1 MPQFD
6 PQFFLPQLFWLAV
19 LFGILYLLMSRVAL
33 PRVAEVLETRQDRIA
48 HDLDRAEELKKQ
60 AEAVLKAYEAAA
72 AEARG
77 KAQVLLAEAAAQS
90 QAEANRRNDEI
101 AARLAREG
109 EAAAERIARAKG
121 QAMQQVSE
129 MAAEL
134 AAEAA
139 RKIAGVQVSA
149 GEAHAAVEAALR
161 ERG

>member
-1 MPQFD
+1 MPQFE

-48 HDLDRAEELKKQ
+48 HDLDRAEDLKKQ
-60 AEAVLKAYEAAA
+60 AEAVLKAYEAAS

-77 KAQVLLAEAAAQS
+77 KAQALLAESAAQA
-90 QAEANRRNDEI
+90 QAEAARRHDEV
-101 AARLAREG
+101 AARLARES
-109 EAAAERIARAKG
+109 EAAAERIARAKED
-121 QAMQQVSE
+121 AMRQVRE
-129 MAAEL
+129 VAVEL

-139 RKIAGVQVSA
+139 RKIAGVQVGA
-149 GEAHAAVEAALR
+149 DEARRAVEAALK

>member
-19 LFGILYLLMSRVAL
+19 LFAILYLLMSRVAL

-60 AEAVLKAYEAAA
+60 ADAALKAYEAAH

-77 KAQVLLAEAAAQS
+77 KAQALLAEAQAQAQADAA
-90 QAEANRRNDEI
+90 RRNEEV
-101 AARLAREG
+101 AARLAREA
-109 EAAAERIARAKG
+109 EAAAERIDRARAA
-121 QAMQQVSE
+121 AMAEVRE
-129 MAAEL
+129 VAAEL

-139 RKIAGVQVSA
+139 RKVAGVQIGLA
-149 GEAHAAVEAALR
+149 EARVAVDAALK

>member
-60 AEAVLKAYEAAA
+60 AEAVLKAYEAAS
-72 AEARG
+72 AEARA
-77 KAQVLLAEAAAQS
+77 KAQAVLADAAAQS
-90 QAEANRRNDEI
+90 QADAVRRNDEV
-101 AARLAREG
+101 AARLGREG
-109 EAAAERIARAKG
+109 EAAAERIAGAKAD
-121 QAMQQVSE
+121 AMRQVSE

-134 AAEAA
+134 AAAAA
-139 RKIAGVQVSA
+139 RKIAGVQASA
-149 GEAHAAVEAALR
+149 GEARAAVEAALK

>member
-60 AEAVLKAYEAAA
+60 AEAALKAYEAASA
-72 AEARG
+72 DARG
-77 KAQVLLAEAAAQS
+77 KALALLAEAAAQS
-90 QAEANRRNDEI
+90 QAEAARRNDEV

-109 EAAAERIARAKG
+109 EAAAERIAGAKDE
-121 QAMQQVSE
+121 AMRQVRE

-134 AAEAA
+134 AGEAA
-139 RKIAGVQVSA
+139 RKIAGVQASP
-149 GEAHAAVEAALR
+149 GEARAAVDMALK

>member
-6 PQFFLPQLFWLAV
+6 PQYFLPQLFWLAV
-19 LFGILYLLMSRVAL
+19 LFAILYLLMSRVAL

-60 AEAVLKAYEAAA
+60 AEAALRAYEAAH

-77 KAQVLLAEAAAQS
+77 KTQALLAEAAAQA
-90 QAEANRRNDEI
+90 QAEAARRNEDV

-109 EAAAERIARAKG
+109 EAAAGRIAQARAV
-121 QAMQQVSE
+121 AMAEVRE
-129 MAAEL
+129 VAAQL
-134 AAEAA
+134 AVEAA
-139 RKIAGVQVSA
+139 QKVAGVQVGA
-149 GEAHAAVEAALR
+149 AEARAAVDAALK

>member
-60 AEAVLKAYEAAA
+60 AEAVLKAYEAAS
-72 AEARG
+72 AEARS
-77 KAQVLLAEAAAQS
+77 KAQALLAEAAAQS

-109 EAAAERIARAKG
+109 EAAAERIARSKT

-139 RKIAGVQVSA
+139 RKISGVQVSA
-149 GEAHAAVEAALR
+149 GEARAAVDAALK

>member
-6 PQFFLPQLFWLAV
+6 PQTFLPQLFWLAV

-60 AEAVLKAYEAAA
+60 AETVLKAYEAAA

-77 KAQVLLAEAAAQS
+77 KAQILLAEAAAQS

-109 EAAAERIARAKG
+109 EAAAERIDRAKA

-129 MAAEL
+129 MAAGL

-149 GEAHAAVEAALR
+149 GEARAAVEKALK

>member
-19 LFGILYLLMSRVAL
+19 LFAILYLLMSRVAL

-60 AEAVLKAYEAAA
+60 AEAVLGAYESAA
-72 AEARG
+72 AETRN
-77 KAQVLLAEAAAQS
+77 KAQALLAEAAAQS
-90 QAEANRRNDEI
+90 QAEAARRNDEM
-101 AARLAREG
+101 AERLAREG
-109 EAAAERIARAKG
+109 EAAAERIAAARTD
-121 QAMQQVSE
+121 AMRQVSD
-129 MAAEL
+129 MAAGL

-139 RKIAGVQVSA
+139 RKVAGVQVA
-149 GEAHAAVEAALR
+149 ADEARAAVDAALK